1 MVFVNEIGKRNLD
14 NLKAVNR
21 DSETLHDMD
30 CNLDSESI
38 DRRSLPHV
46 GILLGLANYTLNRT
60 AS

>member
-30 CNLDSESI
+30 CSLDSESI

-46 GILLGLANYTLNRT
+46 SILFGLANYTLNRT

>member
-30 CNLDSESI
+30 CSLDSDSI
-38 DRRSLPHV
+38 DRCSLPHV
-46 GILLGLANYTLNRT
+46 SFLFGLANLR
-60 AS
+60 

>member
-46 GILLGLANYTLNRT
+46 SILSGLGNYTR
-60 AS
+60 

>member
-30 CNLDSESI
+30 CSLDSESI

-46 GILLGLANYTLNRT
+46 SILFGLGNYTR
-60 AS
+60 